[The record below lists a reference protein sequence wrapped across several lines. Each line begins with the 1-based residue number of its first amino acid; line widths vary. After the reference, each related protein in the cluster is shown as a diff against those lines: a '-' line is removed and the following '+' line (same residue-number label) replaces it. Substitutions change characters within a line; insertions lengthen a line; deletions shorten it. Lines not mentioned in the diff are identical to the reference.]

1 MLRPNGRR
9 VTSSP
14 PNVSE
19 GDAVR
24 RAIEHTALAADVTP
38 ARIDRLC
45 DEALAHGFF
54 GVCVNPVHVAR
65 CRARLAGS
73 RVRLVTVVGFPL
85 GASMSECKAHEAD
98 LAVRAGADEL
108 DMVMA
113 VGLAKAGDWTAVERD
128 AAAVVRAAGGRPVKL
143 ILETGLLD
151 AEEKARACGIAVE
164 AGVAFVKTC
173 TGFAAGTATVE
184 DVRLLGVALAGRL
197 PIKASGG
204 IRTAVQ
210 AKALL
215 AAGATRLGT
224 SASVQ
229 IVGELGS

>member
-1 MLRPNGRR
+1 LD
-9 VTSSP
+9 
-14 PNVSE
+14 

-45 DEALAHGFF
+45 DEALAHGLF

-65 CRARLAGS
+65 CRDRLGSS
-73 RVRLVTVVGFPL
+73 RVRIVTVVGFPL
-85 GASMSECKAHEAD
+85 GASFSECKAHEAER
-98 LAVRAGADEL
+98 AVRAGADEL

-113 VGLAKAGDWTAVERD
+113 VGLAKAGDWAAVERD
-128 AAAVVRAAGGRPVKL
+128 AAAVVQAAGGRPVKL

-151 AEEKARACGIAVE
+151 ADEKARACECAVE

-173 TGFAAGTATVE
+173 TGFAVGAATVD
-184 DVRLLGVALAGRL
+184 DVRSLSAALAGRL

-204 IRTAVQ
+204 IRGASQ
-210 AKALL
+210 ARELL